1 MWRILA
7 ILGGVSGAV
16 ALSQFPEFSQ
26 QYLQRLAG
34 KVDALTALAVQFDA
48 TASANDL
55 TREAALRA
63 MTGSAVLDDQQAD
76 MRATLA
82 LQGVLA
88 DNLAALRAAG
98 PLERLT
104 MPQRLGDLDTLRAT
118 WADFRPALPATA
130 EGAIS
135 AGLGYVGGWALVS
148 ALGALLAALLAALF
162 GRRRAR

>member
-34 KVDALTALAVQFDA
+34 KVDALTEVAMQFDA
-48 TASANDL
+48 TADRNGL
-55 TREAALRA
+55 TRAAALVA
-63 MTGSAVLDDQQAD
+63 MTGSPVLDDQQAD

-82 LQGVLA
+82 QQTRLA
-88 DNLAALRAAG
+88 ENLATLRAAG

-104 MPQRLGDLDTLRAT
+104 MPQRFGDVETLTAT
-118 WADFRPALPATA
+118 YADFRPALPVTT
-130 EGAIS
+130 EGAIT
-135 AGLGYVGGWALVS
+135 AGLGYVGGWALVGV
-148 ALGALLAALLAALF
+148 LGSLLGLIF
-162 GRRRAR
+162 RRRRAV